1 MTTLG
6 NGSNPRT
13 PTGMRVAPM
22 SYAKLEQVADDLRP
36 LLPIEPHRGLGSA
49 AIDAWRVLEQV
60 LPRAGFDY
68 VVADEHELLDCAAFT
83 VPDQKIVVLRQNVYD
98 GLFTQSAFSRSTV
111 VHELAHIVL
120 NHSVSLH
127 RGATLGTH
135 RFYEDSEWQAKALTA
150 AVMMPIAVCK
160 LARSP
165 SHLAAMCGTSNEAA
179 RYRLQRLIKECLVPL
194 GTGASEL
201 F

>member
-22 SYAKLEQVADDLRP
+22 SYAKLEQVANDLRP
-36 LLPIEPHRGLGSA
+36 LLLVEPHCGSGS

-60 LPRAGFDY
+60 LPQAGFNY
-68 VVADEHELLDCAAFT
+68 FIADEHELEDCAAFT

-98 GLFTQSAFSRSTV
+98 GLFTKSAFSRSTV

-120 NHSVSLH
+120 DHSVTLH
-127 RGATLGTH
+127 RGATLGIH
-135 RFYEDSEWQAKALTA
+135 EFYEDSEWQAKALTA
-150 AVMMPIAVCK
+150 AVMMPISVCK
-160 LARSP
+160 TASSP
-165 SHLAAMCGTSNEAA
+165 SHLAAICGTSNEAA
-179 RYRLQRLIKECLVPL
+179 GYRLQRLIKEGLIPPET
-194 GTGASEL
+194 GTNGL